1 MLKKVT
7 KQFSLVSLIIIGTI
21 TWSLTMV
28 RSGLLY
34 KFGYGFW
41 GPNGHDGIWHIA
53 LSNSLSKGTLE
64 NPIFSGSLLQ
74 NYHLGFDLLLA
85 LLNKL
90 TTIPISIL
98 YFQILPPIFA
108 LMIGLLVYLFVLN
121 WRGSK
126 NEALWSTAFVYFSSS
141 FGFIITFLRDR
152 VITGE
157 SMFWSQQSI
166 STLVNPPFALSLIF
180 ILSALISLQKKNL
193 FFSIIFF
200 GILIQIKAYAAILVL
215 AGLFISGLYSYIFHH
230 KSYILKVFL
239 ASLFLNLILF
249 VTTRSDGL
257 STFVWQPMWFL
268 ETLMS
273 YSDRFGWER
282 LYSAMTTYKMG
293 HIWFKEILAY
303 SLAFAI
309 FILGNMGVRIIG
321 FYYFLKVLKNK
332 IKIDEI
338 LVFITTILLMAIII
352 PMFLVQKGTP
362 WNTIQFF
369 YYYLF
374 FSSIFAGIS
383 MDLLTNNKKRIVRV
397 GLMTLFSMFTI
408 FGAWSTLQHY
418 LPKMPQSMV
427 SNEEYAALDFLTK
440 QTDGIIFTYPFDE
453 SKAILATKNPPRP
466 LYFYESTSYV
476 SAFTHKPVFLEDQV
490 NLNIMGYS
498 WENRREQTL
507 WFILNLD
514 KEAGREFLGRN
525 NIKYLY
531 LVKEA
536 SPLFG
541 ELLRLGSAELDLKK
555 IFENKKSI
563 IYQYGKDFGSN

>member
-7 KQFSLVSLIIIGTI
+7 KQFSLVSLIIVGTL
-21 TWSLTMV
+21 TWSLTMI

-64 NPIFSGSLLQ
+64 NPVFSGSMLQ
-74 NYHLGFDLLLA
+74 NYHFGFDLLLA
-85 LLNKL
+85 LLNKI
-90 TTIPISIL
+90 TTIPISVL

-108 LMIGLLVYLFVLN
+108 LTIGLLVYLFVLN

-126 NEALWSTAFVYFSSS
+126 NEALWSTAFVYFGSS
-141 FGFIITFLRDR
+141 FGFVVTFLRDR

-180 ILSALISLQKKNL
+180 ILSALIALQKKNL
-193 FFSIIFF
+193 FLSILLL
-200 GILIQIKAYAAILVL
+200 GLLVQVKAYAAILVL
-215 AGLFISGLYSYIFHH
+215 GGLFISAIYSF
-230 KSYILKVFL
+230 YILRSTFYTRVFL
-239 ASLFLNLILF
+239 GSLTLNLILYF
-249 VTTRSDGL
+249 IFKSDGVGNV
-257 STFVWQPMWFL
+257 FAWQPMWFL

-293 HIWFKEILAY
+293 HIWFKAILAY
-303 SLAFAI
+303 SLAFLI
-309 FILGNMGVRIIG
+309 FIVGNMGLRIIG
-321 FYYFLKVLKNK
+321 FYAIKR

-338 LVFITTILLMAIII
+338 LVFIVTVLSMAVII

-374 FSSIFAGIS
+374 FFSIFAGIS
-383 MDLLTNNKKRIVRV
+383 ISKMKNWVKFVFI
-397 GLMTLFSMFTI
+397 I
-408 FGAWSTLQHY
+408 FAILGTWTTLQHY

-427 SNEEYAALDFLTK
+427 SNEEYVALDFLAK
-440 QTDGIIFTYPFDE
+440 QEDGIVFTYPFDKY
-453 SKAILATKNPPRP
+453 KAKEAEKFSPRP
-466 LYFYESTSYV
+466 LYLYESTSYI
-476 SAFTHKPVFLEDQV
+476 SAFTNKPLFLEDQV
-490 NLNIMGYS
+490 NLNIMGYD
-498 WENRREQTL
+498 WESRREQIL
-507 WFILNLD
+507 WFVLNLD
-514 KEAGREFLGRN
+514 KEAGKDFLNRN

-531 LVKEA
+531 LVKDI
-536 SPLFG
+536 SPLSG
-541 ELLRLGSAELDLKK
+541 ELLRLGSSELDLKK
-555 IFENKKSI
+555 IFENKGYI
-563 IYQYGKDFGSN
+563 IYQYGEDFGGS

>member
-7 KQFSLVSLIIIGTI
+7 KQFSLVSLIIVGTI
-21 TWSLTMV
+21 TWSLTMI

-53 LSNSLSKGTLE
+53 LSDSLSKGTLE
-64 NPIFSGSLLQ
+64 NPVFSGSMLQ

-85 LLNKL
+85 LLNKI

-108 LMIGLLVYLFVLN
+108 LTIGLLVYLFVLN

-126 NEALWSTAFVYFSSS
+126 NEALWSTAFVYFGSS
-141 FGFIITFLRDR
+141 FGFVVTFLRDR

-180 ILSALISLQKKNL
+180 ILLGIIFLQKYQKSYSL
-193 FFSIIFF
+193 WHMAYSIICF

-215 AGLFISGLYSYIFHH
+215 GGLFISAIYSF
-230 KSYILKVFL
+230 YILRSTFYIRVFFG
-239 ASLFLNLILF
+239 SLILNLILYF
-249 VTTRSDGL
+249 IFKSEGVGNV
-257 STFVWQPMWFL
+257 FIWQPMWFL

-282 LYSAMTTYKMG
+282 FYSAMTTYKMG

-309 FILGNMGVRIIG
+309 FLLGNMGTRIIG
-321 FYYFLKVLKNK
+321 FYAIKR

-338 LVFITTILLMAIII
+338 LVFIVTVLSMAVII

-374 FSSIFAGIS
+374 FFSIFAGIS
-383 MDLLTNNKKRIVRV
+383 ISKMKNWVKFAFLTFAIL
-397 GLMTLFSMFTI
+397 GT
-408 FGAWSTLQHY
+408 WSTLQHY
-418 LPKMPQSMV
+418 LPKMPQSMI
-427 SNEEYAALDFLTK
+427 SSEESVALDFLAK
-440 QTDGIIFTYPFDE
+440 QEDGIVFTYPFDKY
-453 SKAILATKNPPRP
+453 KAKEAEKFSPRP
-466 LYFYESTSYV
+466 LYLYESTSYV
-476 SAFTHKPVFLEDQV
+476 SAFTNKPLFLEDQV
-490 NLNIMGYS
+490 NLNIMGYD
-498 WENRREQTL
+498 WESRREQVL
-507 WFILNLD
+507 WFVLNLD
-514 KEAGREFLGRN
+514 KEAGKDFLNRN

-531 LVKEA
+531 LVKDI
-536 SPLFG
+536 SPLSG
-541 ELLRLGSAELDLKK
+541 ELLRLGSTELDLKK
-555 IFENKKSI
+555 IFENKDYI
-563 IYQYGKDFGSN
+563 IYRYGEDFGGS

>member
-440 QTDGIIFTYPFDE
+440 QTDGIVFTYPFDE

>member
-7 KQFSLVSLIIIGTI
+7 KQFSLVSLIIVGTI
-21 TWSLTMV
+21 TWSLTMI
-28 RSGLLY
+28 RSGLFY

-64 NPIFSGSLLQ
+64 NPVFSGSMLQ

-85 LLNKL
+85 LINQSTK
-90 TTIPISIL
+90 IPINYL

-108 LMIGLLVYLFVLN
+108 LTIGLLVYLFVLN

-126 NEALWSTAFVYFSSS
+126 NEALWSTAFVYFGSS
-141 FGFIITFLRDR
+141 FGFVVTFLRDR

-180 ILSALISLQKKNL
+180 ILLGIIFLQKYQKSYSL
-193 FFSIIFF
+193 WHMAYSIICF

-215 AGLFISGLYSYIFHH
+215 GGLFISAIYSF
-230 KSYILKVFL
+230 YILRSTFYIRVFL
-239 ASLFLNLILF
+239 GSLTLNLILYF
-249 VTTRSDGL
+249 IFKSDSVGNV
-257 STFVWQPMWFL
+257 FIWQPMWFL

-309 FILGNMGVRIIG
+309 FLLGNMGTRIIG
-321 FYYFLKVLKNK
+321 FYAIKR

-338 LVFITTILLMAIII
+338 LVFIITVLSMAIII

-374 FSSIFAGIS
+374 FFSIFAGIS
-383 MDLLTNNKKRIVRV
+383 ISNMKNWVKFAFLTFAIL
-397 GLMTLFSMFTI
+397 GT
-408 FGAWSTLQHY
+408 WSTLQHY
-418 LPKMPQSMV
+418 LPKMPQSMI
-427 SNEEYAALDFLTK
+427 SSEEYVALDFLAK
-440 QTDGIIFTYPFDE
+440 QEDGIVFTYPFDKY
-453 SKAILATKNPPRP
+453 KAKEAEKFSPRP
-466 LYFYESTSYV
+466 LYLYESTSYV
-476 SAFTHKPVFLEDQV
+476 SAFTNKPLFLEDQV
-490 NLNIMGYS
+490 NLNIMGYD
-498 WENRREQTL
+498 WESRREQVL
-507 WFILNLD
+507 WFVLNLD
-514 KEAGREFLGRN
+514 KEAGKDFLNRN

-531 LVKEA
+531 LVKDI
-536 SPLFG
+536 SPLTG
-541 ELLRLGSAELDLKK
+541 ELLRLGSTELDLKK
-555 IFENKKSI
+555 IFENKDYI
-563 IYQYGKDFGSN
+563 IYRYGEDFGGS